1 MSTHMFPTITASTGV
16 VAELAAGP
24 STTML
29 AAPTLTGV
37 SALIF
42 TVLGTVIMAFVAVR
56 MFIAYTKKNWGELIT
71 ELVAVAFVGWFV
83 WFPSSA
89 MVTIKTI
96 IQGIFV

>member
-1 MSTHMFPTITASTGV
+1 LNPTTATTDV

-42 TVLGTVIMAFVAVR
+42 TVLGTIIMAFVAVR

-71 ELVAVAFVGWFV
+71 ELAAVIFVGWFV
-83 WFPSSA
+83 WFPDSA
-89 MVTIKTI
+89 TTTIKAL
-96 IQGIFV
+96 IQGIFG

>member
-1 MSTHMFPTITASTGV
+1 MSTHMFPTTPTAD
-16 VAELAAGP
+16 VAGQLLVGS

-56 MFIAYTKKNWGELIT
+56 MFMAYTKKNWGELIT
-71 ELVAVAFVGWFV
+71 ELVAVIFVGWFV
-83 WFPSSA
+83 WFPDSA
-89 MVTIKTI
+89 MATIKAI
-96 IQGIFV
+96 IQGIFG